1 VKSTIDEEP
10 FAHFNFSIS
19 IRVRFFAEDKT
30 VVSIASLM
38 IKNTPSSFE
47 YREIQ
52 RDTGTRGETF
62 SMSDYC
68 IGHGCVN
75 SSPKEKGL
83 PLLLPDPV
91 VSDILPGI
99 VAQVKR
105 EVGSPF
111 LYYSR

>member
-1 VKSTIDEEP
+1 
-10 FAHFNFSIS
+10 
-19 IRVRFFAEDKT
+19 
-30 VVSIASLM
+30 M

-52 RDTGTRGETF
+52 RDAGARGETF

-68 IGHGCVN
+68 IGHGRVN

-83 PLLLPDPV
+83 PRDPA

-99 VAQVKR
+99 VAQVKC
-105 EVGSPF
+105 EVGEPF
-111 LYYSR
+111 SILFAMNNETTQSFPPI